1 MVVDSPPAHDQ
12 PIQPGQVG
20 GQAHFGGLNAQLFK
34 HGDVFGKIALDG
46 KDTNFHNKL
55 QNKVIRYKV
64 IRE

>member
-1 MVVDSPPAHDQ
+1 MVVDSPPGMISPSNPA
-12 PIQPGQVG
+12 VG
-20 GQAHFGGLNAQLFK
+20 GQAHFGGLNAQAFK

-46 KDTNFHNKL
+46 KDTNFINKL